1 METWELRPN
10 IAVGD
15 VVFGMGRAEVHALL
29 GEDYEELKKTEW
41 RKTTT
46 EDYDRFHVMYTSD
59 DRVEAIRFFHGEGIE
74 ITLDGVVI
82 FPMRRDMVKEVMPG
96 IKSDEFD
103 FFWDEERSIVYG
115 QYAGEE
121 DEMFDF
127 IMVGMKGSTSS
138 TIGDGS

>member
-10 IAVGD
+10 VSVGS
-15 VVFGMGRAEVHALL
+15 VVFGTDRTEAHALL

-46 EDYDRFHVMYTSD
+46 EDYLRFHVIYTPD

-127 IMVGMKGSTSS
+127 IMVGMKESTSA

>member
-10 IAVGD
+10 VSVGS
-15 VVFGMGRAEVHALL
+15 VVFGVDRTEAHALL

-46 EDYDRFHVMYTSD
+46 EDYLRFHVIYTPD

-82 FPMRRDMVKEVMPG
+82 FPMRRDMVKEVVPG

-127 IMVGMKGSTSS
+127 IMVGMKGSTSA

>member
-10 IAVGD
+10 VSVGS
-15 VVFGMGRAEVHALL
+15 VVFGMDRAEVHALL
-29 GEDYEELKKTEW
+29 GVDYEELKKTEW
-41 RKTTT
+41 RKTTE
-46 EDYDRFHVMYTSD
+46 EDYHRFHVIYTSD
-59 DRVEAIRFFHGEGIE
+59 DLVEAVRLFHGEGIE

-82 FPMRRDMVKEVMPG
+82 FPMKRDMVKEVVPG
-96 IKSDEFD
+96 IKSDEYD

-127 IMVGMKGSTSS
+127 IMVGMKGCWPS
-138 TIGDGS
+138 

>member
-10 IAVGD
+10 VSVGS
-15 VVFGMGRAEVHALL
+15 VVFGVDRTEAHALL

-46 EDYDRFHVMYTSD
+46 EDYLRFHVIYTPD

-127 IMVGMKGSTSS
+127 IMVGMKGSTSA

>member
-1 METWELRPN
+1 M
-10 IAVGD
+10 
-15 VVFGMGRAEVHALL
+15 
-29 GEDYEELKKTEW
+29 
-41 RKTTT
+41 
-46 EDYDRFHVMYTSD
+46 
-59 DRVEAIRFFHGEGIE
+59 EAIRFFHGEGIE

-82 FPMRRDMVKEVMPG
+82 FPMRRDMVKEVVPG

-127 IMVGMKGSTSS
+127 IMVGMKESTSA